1 MRPSAVLSLLSLLAL
16 HASAQTVEIRSEF
29 WTPTL
34 TSAREVISPAVA
46 RNAFT
51 TFRVIPKGATK
62 YNLCIAANPDDVF
75 KVTVYGPDNKPLP
88 FPCADDLTEPVL
100 TLDVWTPAD
109 ASVART
115 RLEAQM
121 WFDDRWII
129 YPLEVR
135 VQDARVPEKRGESW
149 SGYLCGKPESAVA
162 RTGTSERNYRQDAA
176 MARSLEPRLGRET
189 LVREIVTRL
198 GAPTPEAWCKAPR
211 MPSGESYLKLRDYL
225 YSVAQPV
232 Q

>member
-1 MRPSAVLSLLSLLAL
+1 MRTSAVLSLLAL
-16 HASAQTVEIRSEF
+16 RAFAQTVEIRSEF

-34 TSAREVISPAVA
+34 TPAREIISPAVA
-46 RNAFT
+46 RSAFA
-51 TFRVIPKGATK
+51 TFRVIAKGAAK
-62 YNLCIAANPDDVF
+62 YNLCVAANPDDIFRVS
-75 KVTVYGPDNKPLP
+75 VYGSDNEPLP
-88 FPCADDLTEPVL
+88 MPCADGLTEHTL
-100 TLDVWTPAD
+100 TMDVWTPAD
-109 ASVART
+109 APVARI

-135 VQDARVPEKRGESW
+135 VQDALVPEKRTEGW
-149 SGYLCGKPESAVA
+149 SGYLCGKPGPKPAGQSK
-162 RTGTSERNYRQDAA
+162 TERNYRQDVA
-176 MARSLEPRLGRET
+176 MSRSLEPRLSRDT

-198 GAPTPEAWCKAPR
+198 GAATPEAWCKAPR
-211 MPSGESYLKLRDYL
+211 MPPGEQYLLLRDYL